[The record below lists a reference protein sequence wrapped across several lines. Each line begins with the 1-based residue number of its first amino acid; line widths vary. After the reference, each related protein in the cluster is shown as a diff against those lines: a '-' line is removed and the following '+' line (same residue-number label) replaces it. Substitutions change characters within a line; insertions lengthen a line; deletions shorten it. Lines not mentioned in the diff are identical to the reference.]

1 MFANVV
7 RDEPKGMSGEPRR
20 IVPTVIALA
29 SIAGMVA
36 GMLRGPLVAAGDG
49 LWPLTWVS
57 WPVVGWVI
65 NIRKPGNRIGTVCL
79 TIGAVQGL
87 GLAIQ
92 SMVFDVSSTA
102 AAWMEL
108 AYTVLGVVPWLA
120 ILWLL
125 VTFPTGGY
133 AGRLERFLGR
143 AVIALAVWAMVGFAI
158 SPATLTDTGMEN
170 PLAQP
175 SLSALAVIA
184 NDSGFLLVIALGLA
198 AIIGLFLRSARSIGI
213 ERQQFRW
220 LMLGGLVFVLIAGA
234 GQFLPED
241 SASELIWLLG
251 GSAIPISIG
260 VAVAR
265 YRLYE
270 IDRIISRTVGYVLVI
285 GLLAVVL
292 LGALSL
298 LTLVLPAESP
308 LAVAG
313 STLAAAALFNP
324 VRKRVHDAVDRRF
337 NRSRYDA
344 QRVLEEL
351 SASMRGQIDPE
362 TVRREWVG
370 AVVGTMQPA
379 SVAVWVRERS

>member
-1 MFANVV
+1 
-7 RDEPKGMSGEPRR
+7 MSGEPRR
-20 IVPTVIALA
+20 IVPTVVALA
-29 SIAGMVA
+29 SIAGIAA

-49 LWPLTWVS
+49 LWPLSWVS

-87 GLAIQ
+87 AFAIQ
-92 SMVFDVSSTA
+92 SMVLDVSATA

-108 AYTVLGVVPWLA
+108 SYTVLGVVPWLA

-133 AGRLERFLGR
+133 AGRLERLLGR
-143 AVIALAVWAMVGFAI
+143 AVIALASWAMIGFAI
-158 SPATLTDTGMEN
+158 SPATLTDTGLEN

-175 SLSALAVIA
+175 SLSTLAVIA
-184 NDSGFLLVIALGLA
+184 NDSGFFLVIALGLA
-198 AIIGLFLRSARSIGI
+198 AIIGLFIRFARSIGV

-220 LMLGGLVFVLIAGA
+220 LMLGGSAFVLIAGA
-234 GQFLPED
+234 GQFLPEG
-241 SASELIWLLG
+241 SAGELIWLLG
-251 GSAIPISIG
+251 GGAIPISIG

-270 IDRIISRTVGYVLVI
+270 IDQIISRTVGYVLVI

-313 STLAAAALFNP
+313 STLAAAAVFNP

>member
-1 MFANVV
+1 
-7 RDEPKGMSGEPRR
+7 MSGELRR
-20 IVPTVIALA
+20 VVPTVVALA
-29 SIAGMVA
+29 SIAGIVA
-36 GMLRGPLVAAGDG
+36 AMLRGPLVAAGDG
-49 LWPLTWVS
+49 LWPLSWVS

-65 NIRKPGNRIGTVCL
+65 NIRRPGNRIGTVCL

-87 GLAIQ
+87 AFAIQ
-92 SMVFDVSSTA
+92 SMVLEVSSAA
-102 AAWMEL
+102 AAWMEM
-108 AYTVLGVVPWLA
+108 AYTVLGVLPWLA

-143 AVIALAVWAMVGFAI
+143 AVIALTIWAMIGFVI
-158 SPATLTDTGMEN
+158 SPAPLADTGLEN

-175 SLSALAVIA
+175 SLSTLAVIA
-184 NDSGFLLVIALGLA
+184 NDSGFFLVIALGVA
-198 AIIGLFLRSARSIGI
+198 AIIGLLIRFSRSTGV

-220 LMLGGLVFVLIAGA
+220 LLFGASAFVLIAAA
-234 GQFLPED
+234 GQVLPEG
-241 SASELIWLLG
+241 SAGELIWLLG
-251 GSAIPISIG
+251 GGAIPISIG

-270 IDRIISRTVGYVLVI
+270 IDRIISRTVSYVLVI
-285 GLLAVVL
+285 GLLAGVL

-298 LTLVLPAESP
+298 LTQVLPAESP
-308 LAVAG
+308 VAVAG

-324 VRKRVHDAVDRRF
+324 VRKRVHEAVDRRF
-337 NRSRYDA
+337 NRTRYDA

-351 SASMRGQIDPE
+351 SVSMRGQIDPE

-379 SVAVWVRERS
+379 SVAVWVRERP

>member
-1 MFANVV
+1 
-7 RDEPKGMSGEPRR
+7 
-20 IVPTVIALA
+20 
-29 SIAGMVA
+29 
-36 GMLRGPLVAAGDG
+36 
-49 LWPLTWVS
+49 
-57 WPVVGWVI
+57 
-65 NIRKPGNRIGTVCL
+65 
-79 TIGAVQGL
+79 
-87 GLAIQ
+87 
-92 SMVFDVSSTA
+92 
-102 AAWMEL
+102 
-108 AYTVLGVVPWLA
+108 
-120 ILWLL
+120 
-125 VTFPTGGY
+125 
-133 AGRLERFLGR
+133 
-143 AVIALAVWAMVGFAI
+143 VIALAVWAMVGFAI

-260 VAVAR
+260 VAVVR

-285 GLLAVVL
+285 GFLAVVL

>member
-1 MFANVV
+1 
-7 RDEPKGMSGEPRR
+7 MSGEPRR
-20 IVPTVIALA
+20 IIPTVVALA
-29 SIAGMVA
+29 SIAGIVA
-36 GMLRGPLVAAGDG
+36 GMLRGPLAATGDG

-87 GLAIQ
+87 ALAIQ
-92 SMVFDVSSTA
+92 SMVLDVSSTA

-108 AYTVLGVVPWLA
+108 TYTVLGVVPWLA

-133 AGRLERFLGR
+133 AGRMERFLGR
-143 AVIALAVWAMVGFAI
+143 AVIALTAWAMIGFAI
-158 SPATLTDTGMEN
+158 SPATLTDTGLEN
-170 PLAQP
+170 PFAQP

-184 NDSGFLLVIALGLA
+184 SDSGFLLVIALGLA
-198 AIIGLFLRSARSIGI
+198 AIVGLFIRFARSIGV

-220 LMLGGLVFVLIAGA
+220 LMLGGSAFVLIAGA
-234 GQFLPED
+234 GQFLPEG
-241 SASELIWLLG
+241 SEAELIWLLG

-270 IDRIISRTVGYVLVI
+270 IDRIISRTVSYVLVI
-285 GLLAVVL
+285 ALLAAVL
-292 LGALSL
+292 MGALSL

-324 VRKRVHDAVDRRF
+324 VRKRVHEAVDRRF

-351 SASMRGQIDPE
+351 SASMQGQIDPE

-379 SVAVWVRERS
+379 SVAVWVRERP

>member
-1 MFANVV
+1 
-7 RDEPKGMSGEPRR
+7 MSGEPRR
-20 IVPTVIALA
+20 IVPTVVALA
-29 SIAGMVA
+29 SIAGIVA
-36 GMLRGPLVAAGDG
+36 GMLRGPLVATGDA
-49 LWPLTWVS
+49 LWPLSWVW
-57 WPVVGWVI
+57 WPLVGWAI
-65 NIRKPGNRIGTVCL
+65 IIRRPGNRIGTVCL

-87 GLAIQ
+87 AFAIQ

-102 AAWMEL
+102 AAWMEMT
-108 AYTVLGVVPWLA
+108 YTVLGVVPWLA

-143 AVIALAVWAMVGFAI
+143 AVIALAVWAMIGFAI
-158 SPATLTDTGMEN
+158 SPATLTDTGLEN

-175 SLSALAVIA
+175 SLSGLAVIA
-184 NDSGFLLVIALGLA
+184 TDSGFFLVIALGLA
-198 AIIGLFLRSARSIGI
+198 AIIGLFIRFARSIGV

-220 LMLGGLVFVLIAGA
+220 LIFGASAFVLISAA
-234 GQFLPED
+234 GQFLPEG
-241 SASELIWLLG
+241 SAGELIWLLG
-251 GSAIPISIG
+251 GGAIPISIG

-285 GLLAVVL
+285 GLLAGVL

-298 LTLVLPAESP
+298 LTLVLPADSP

-379 SVAVWVRERS
+379 SVAVWVRERP

>member
-1 MFANVV
+1 
-7 RDEPKGMSGEPRR
+7 MSAEPRR
-20 IVPTVIALA
+20 IVPTVVALA
-29 SIAGMVA
+29 SIAGIVA
-36 GMLRGPLVAAGDG
+36 GMLRGPLVASGDA

-57 WPVVGWVI
+57 WPVAGWVI
-65 NIRKPGNRIGTVCL
+65 NIRRPGNRIGAVCL

-87 GLAIQ
+87 ALAIQ
-92 SMVFDVSSTA
+92 SMVLDVSPPA

-108 AYTVLGVVPWLA
+108 TYTVLGVVPWLA

-143 AVIALAVWAMVGFAI
+143 AVIALTVWAMIGFAI
-158 SPATLTDTGMEN
+158 STATLTDTGLEN

-184 NDSGFLLVIALGLA
+184 NDSGFFLVIALGLA
-198 AIIGLFLRSARSIGI
+198 AIIGLFIRFARSIGV

-220 LMLGGLVFVLIAGA
+220 LIFGGSVFVLIAGV
-234 GQFLPED
+234 GQFLPEG
-241 SASELIWLLG
+241 SEAELIWLLG

-285 GLLAVVL
+285 GLLAAVL

-324 VRKRVHDAVDRRF
+324 VRKRVHDSVDRRF

-344 QRVLEEL
+344 QRVLDHL
-351 SASMRGQIDPE
+351 TASMRDEIDPE
-362 TVRREWVG
+362 SVRERWLA

-379 SVAVWVRERS
+379 SVAVWIKVGR

>member
-1 MFANVV
+1 
-7 RDEPKGMSGEPRR
+7 
-20 IVPTVIALA
+20 
-29 SIAGMVA
+29 
-36 GMLRGPLVAAGDG
+36 
-49 LWPLTWVS
+49 LWPLSWVS

-87 GLAIQ
+87 AFAIQ
-92 SMVFDVSSTA
+92 SMVLDVSATA

-108 AYTVLGVVPWLA
+108 SYTVLGVVPWLA

-133 AGRLERFLGR
+133 AGRLERLLGR
-143 AVIALAVWAMVGFAI
+143 AVIALASWAMIGFAI
-158 SPATLTDTGMEN
+158 SPATLTDTGLEN

-175 SLSALAVIA
+175 SLSTLAVIA
-184 NDSGFLLVIALGLA
+184 NDSGFFLVIALGLA
-198 AIIGLFLRSARSIGI
+198 AIIGLFIRFARSIGV

-220 LMLGGLVFVLIAGA
+220 LMLGGSAFVLIAGA
-234 GQFLPED
+234 GQFLPEG
-241 SASELIWLLG
+241 SAGELIWLLG
-251 GSAIPISIG
+251 GGAIPISIG

-298 LTLVLPAESP
+298 LTLILPAESP

>member
-1 MFANVV
+1 
-7 RDEPKGMSGEPRR
+7 MSAEPRR
-20 IVPTVIALA
+20 IVPTVVALA
-29 SIAGMVA
+29 SIAGIVA
-36 GMLRGPLVAAGDG
+36 GMLRGPLVASGDA

-57 WPVVGWVI
+57 WPVAGWVI
-65 NIRKPGNRIGTVCL
+65 NIRRPGNRIGAVCL

-87 GLAIQ
+87 ALAIQ
-92 SMVFDVSSTA
+92 SMVLDVSPPA

-108 AYTVLGVVPWLA
+108 TYTVLGVVPWLA

-143 AVIALAVWAMVGFAI
+143 AVIALTVWAMIGFAI
-158 SPATLTDTGMEN
+158 STATLTDTGLEN

-184 NDSGFLLVIALGLA
+184 NDSGFFLVIALGLA
-198 AIIGLFLRSARSIGI
+198 AIIGLFIRFARSIGV

-220 LMLGGLVFVLIAGA
+220 LIFGGSVFVLIAGA
-234 GQFLPED
+234 GQFLPEG
-241 SASELIWLLG
+241 SEAELIWLLG

-270 IDRIISRTVGYVLVI
+270 IDRIISRTVGYVLVV
-285 GLLAVVL
+285 GLLAAVL

-324 VRKRVHDAVDRRF
+324 VRKRVHDSVDRRF

-344 QRVLEEL
+344 QRVLDHL
-351 SASMRGQIDPE
+351 TASMRDEIDPE
-362 TVRREWVG
+362 SVRERWLA

-379 SVAVWVRERS
+379 SVAVWIKVGR

>member
-1 MFANVV
+1 
-7 RDEPKGMSGEPRR
+7 MSGEPRR
-20 IVPTVIALA
+20 IVPTVVALA
-29 SIAGMVA
+29 SIVGIVA
-36 GMLRGPLVAAGDG
+36 GMLRGPLAATGDG
-49 LWPLTWVS
+49 LWPLSWVS

-87 GLAIQ
+87 ALAIQ
-92 SMVFDVSSTA
+92 SMVLDVSSTA
-102 AAWMEL
+102 AAWMEMT
-108 AYTVLGVVPWLA
+108 YTVLGVVPWLA

-133 AGRLERFLGR
+133 AGRLERLLGR
-143 AVIALAVWAMVGFAI
+143 AVIALAAWAMIGFAI
-158 SPATLTDTGMEN
+158 NPTTLTDTGLEN

-175 SLSALAVIA
+175 SLSALAMIA
-184 NDSGFLLVIALGLA
+184 NNSGFFLVIALGLA
-198 AIIGLFLRSARSIGI
+198 AIIGLFIRFARSMGV

-220 LMLGGLVFVLIAGA
+220 LMFGGSAFVLIAGA
-234 GQFLPED
+234 GQFLPEG
-241 SASELIWLLG
+241 SSGELIWLLG

-270 IDRIISRTVGYVLVI
+270 IDRIISRTVSYVLVI
-285 GLLAVVL
+285 GFLAVVW

-298 LTLVLPAESP
+298 LSTVLPAESP
-308 LAVAG
+308 LVVAS

-324 VRKRVHDAVDRRF
+324 VRKRAHDAVDRRF

-344 QRVLEEL
+344 QRVLDHL
-351 SASMRGQIDPE
+351 TGSMRDDIDPE
-362 TVRREWVG
+362 SVREQWLG

-379 SVAVWVRERS
+379 SVAVWVKGRK

>member
-1 MFANVV
+1 
-7 RDEPKGMSGEPRR
+7 MSAEPRR
-20 IVPTVIALA
+20 IVPTVVALA
-29 SIAGMVA
+29 SIAGIVA
-36 GMLRGPLVAAGDG
+36 GMLRGPLVASGDA

-57 WPVVGWVI
+57 WPVAGWVI
-65 NIRKPGNRIGTVCL
+65 NIRRPGNRIGTVCL

-87 GLAIQ
+87 ALAIQ
-92 SMVFDVSSTA
+92 SMVLDVSPPA

-108 AYTVLGVVPWLA
+108 TYTVLGVVPWLA

-143 AVIALAVWAMVGFAI
+143 AVIALTVWAMIGFAI
-158 SPATLTDTGMEN
+158 STATLTDTGLEN

-184 NDSGFLLVIALGLA
+184 NDSGFFLVIALGLA
-198 AIIGLFLRSARSIGI
+198 AIIGLFIRFARSIGV

-220 LMLGGLVFVLIAGA
+220 LIFGGSVFVLIAGA
-234 GQFLPED
+234 GQFLPEG
-241 SASELIWLLG
+241 SEAELIWLLG

-270 IDRIISRTVGYVLVI
+270 IDRIISRTVGYVLVV
-285 GLLAVVL
+285 GLLAAVL

-324 VRKRVHDAVDRRF
+324 VRKRVHDSVDRRF

-344 QRVLEEL
+344 QRVLDHL
-351 SASMRGQIDPE
+351 TASMRDEIDPE
-362 TVRREWVG
+362 SVRERWLA

-379 SVAVWVRERS
+379 SVAVWIKVGR

>member
-1 MFANVV
+1 
-7 RDEPKGMSGEPRR
+7 MSAEPRR
-20 IVPTVIALA
+20 IVPTVVALA
-29 SIAGMVA
+29 SIAGIVA
-36 GMLRGPLVAAGDG
+36 GMLRGPLVATGPA
-49 LWPLTWVS
+49 LWPLSWVS
-57 WPVVGWVI
+57 WPVVGWVV
-65 NIRKPGNRIGTVCL
+65 NIRRPGNRIGTVCL

-87 GLAIQ
+87 AFAVQ
-92 SMVFDVSSTA
+92 SMVLDVNSTA

-108 AYTVLGVVPWLA
+108 TYTVLGVVPWLA

-143 AVIALAVWAMVGFAI
+143 SVIVLAVWAMTGFAI
-158 SPATLTDTGMEN
+158 SPATLIDTGLEN

-184 NDSGFLLVIALGLA
+184 NDSGFFLVIALGLA
-198 AIIGLFLRSARSIGI
+198 AIIGLFIRFARSSGV

-220 LMLGGLVFVLIAGA
+220 LMLGGSVFVLIAGA

-241 SASELIWLLG
+241 SAGELIWLLG

-344 QRVLEEL
+344 QRVLDHL
-351 SASMRGQIDPE
+351 SASMRDAIDPE
-362 TVRREWVG
+362 SVREQWLG

-379 SVAVWVRERS
+379 SVAVWLKVGK

>member
-1 MFANVV
+1 
-7 RDEPKGMSGEPRR
+7 MSAEPRR
-20 IVPTVIALA
+20 IVPTVVALA
-29 SIAGMVA
+29 SIAGIVA
-36 GMLRGPLVAAGDG
+36 GMLRGPLVASGDA

-57 WPVVGWVI
+57 WPVAGWVI
-65 NIRKPGNRIGTVCL
+65 NIRRPGNRIGAVCL

-87 GLAIQ
+87 ALAIQ
-92 SMVFDVSSTA
+92 SMVLDVSPPA

-108 AYTVLGVVPWLA
+108 TYTVLGVVPWLA

-143 AVIALAVWAMVGFAI
+143 AVIALTVWAMIGFAI
-158 SPATLTDTGMEN
+158 STATLTDTGLEN

-184 NDSGFLLVIALGLA
+184 NDSGFFLVIALGLA
-198 AIIGLFLRSARSIGI
+198 AIIGLFIRFARSIGV

-220 LMLGGLVFVLIAGA
+220 LIFGGSVFVLIAGA
-234 GQFLPED
+234 GQFLPEG
-241 SASELIWLLG
+241 SQAELIWLLG

-270 IDRIISRTVGYVLVI
+270 IDRIISRTVGYVLVV
-285 GLLAVVL
+285 GLLAAVL

-324 VRKRVHDAVDRRF
+324 VRKRVHDSVDRRF

-344 QRVLEEL
+344 QRVLDHL
-351 SASMRGQIDPE
+351 TASMRDEIDPE
-362 TVRREWVG
+362 SVRERWLA

-379 SVAVWVRERS
+379 SVAVWIKVGR

>member
-1 MFANVV
+1 
-7 RDEPKGMSGEPRR
+7 
-20 IVPTVIALA
+20 
-29 SIAGMVA
+29 MV
-36 GMLRGPLVAAGDG
+36 L
-49 LWPLTWVS
+49 
-57 WPVVGWVI
+57 
-65 NIRKPGNRIGTVCL
+65 
-79 TIGAVQGL
+79 
-87 GLAIQ
+87 
-92 SMVFDVSSTA
+92 DVSSTA

-125 VTFPTGGY
+125 TTFPTGGY
-133 AGRLERFLGR
+133 AGRMERFLGR
-143 AVIALAVWAMVGFAI
+143 AVIALTVWAMIGFVI
-158 SPATLTDTGMEN
+158 SPAPLADTGLEN

-184 NDSGFLLVIALGLA
+184 TDSGFFLVVALGLA
-198 AIIGLFLRSARSIGI
+198 AIIGLFIRFARSFGV

-220 LMLGGLVFVLIAGA
+220 LIFGASVFVLIAAA
-234 GQFLPED
+234 GQFLPEG
-241 SASELIWLLG
+241 SSGELIWLLG

-270 IDRIISRTVGYVLVI
+270 IDRIISRTVSYVLVI
-285 GLLAVVL
+285 GLLAAVL
-292 LGALSL
+292 MGALSL

-324 VRKRVHDAVDRRF
+324 VRKRVHEAVDRRF

>member
-1 MFANVV
+1 
-7 RDEPKGMSGEPRR
+7 MSGEPRR
-20 IVPTVIALA
+20 IVPTVVALA
-29 SIAGMVA
+29 SIAGIAA

-49 LWPLTWVS
+49 LWPLSWVS

-87 GLAIQ
+87 AFAIQ
-92 SMVFDVSSTA
+92 SMVLDVSATA

-108 AYTVLGVVPWLA
+108 SYTVLGVVPWLA

-133 AGRLERFLGR
+133 AGRLERLLGR
-143 AVIALAVWAMVGFAI
+143 AVIALASWAMIGFAI
-158 SPATLTDTGMEN
+158 SPATLTDTGLEN

-175 SLSALAVIA
+175 SLSTLAVIA
-184 NDSGFLLVIALGLA
+184 NDSGFFLVIALGLA
-198 AIIGLFLRSARSIGI
+198 AIIGLFIRFARSIGV

-220 LMLGGLVFVLIAGA
+220 LMLGGSAFVLIAGA
-234 GQFLPED
+234 GQFLPEG
-241 SASELIWLLG
+241 SAGELIWLLG
-251 GSAIPISIG
+251 GGAIPISIG

-298 LTLVLPAESP
+298 LTLILPAESP